1 MFSINPYIAIVSIV
15 VIAAVFIIFIRK
27 ELS

>member
-15 VIAAVFIIFIRK
+15 VIASVFIIFIRK